1 MDCILQI
8 HLGMARS
15 LLRAAV
21 ILRHAHHTRRAVHA
35 R

>member
-1 MDCILQI
+1 
-8 HLGMARS
+8 MARS